1 MTISIWSSPRK
12 SLRIEYIAALS
23 ALVSVGVELG
33 NPLLDP
39 GSEELQINQQA
50 TPLLDLI
57 DTLLVATWTSFA
69 FDVDD
74 FVGMSLR
81 ALQPSTPLIDDPEL
95 TMCS

>member
-12 SLRIEYIAALS
+12 GLRIEYIAAL
-23 ALVSVGVELG
+23 ATPVLVGLNLR
-33 NPLLDP
+33 NPLFDA

-50 TPLLDLI
+50 IPLSDLI
-57 DTLLVATWTSFA
+57 DTLFMAALTSFT

-74 FVGMSLR
+74 FVGMNFR
-81 ALQPSTPLIDDPEL
+81 AFQPSTPLIDAPEL